1 MPCTIRAAART
12 TRRKMSMTRPSLA
25 VPMAIPDFRQLWSGF
40 VASNLGTMVQSVG
53 AGWLMVSIARSDDM
67 VALVQSAAT
76 LPIMLFSIVAGA
88 IADSFDRR
96 RVLLIAQMFMM
107 VNAVVLTG
115 LVTGGLITPWLL
127 LTCLFLAGCGTALH
141 APSWQA
147 SVGDIVPR
155 EVIPTAVTLNGMAV
169 NMTRSIGPAVGGV
182 VVAVAGAGAAFA
194 VNAVSFVPMIWALQR
209 WKPAP
214 TAATLPREDFGRAIW
229 AGLRYVSMSP
239 NLLTVILR
247 GFVFGLV
254 AIAILAL
261 LPIVARDRLQGGAVT
276 FGLLLAAFGV
286 GAIAGGFANARMRA
300 RFRNETVVR
309 LAFLG
314 VAVST
319 GLVAISHDT
328 WATCLFLLPAGASWV
343 LALSLFNVV
352 VQLSTPRWVLGR
364 TLSIYQTA
372 SFGGMT
378 AGGWLWGTLA
388 EGHGVPV
395 ALAIAGAIALVGA
408 GIGLRF
414 GLPDQVALN
423 LDPLNQFKE
432 PDLQLALQP
441 RSGPIMI
448 LIEYE
453 IAQADVQAFLDAMS
467 QRRRIRIRDGAQHW
481 VLLRDLENPDLWKE
495 AYHVP
500 TWVEYVRHNQRRT
513 QADAA
518 INARLLALNKGGNRP
533 GVRRMIERDTVPL
546 RDDMAIKTYPD
557 LP

>member
-1 MPCTIRAAART
+1 
-12 TRRKMSMTRPSLA
+12 MSRPSLSA
-25 VPMAIPDFRQLWSGF
+25 PLAIPDFRQLWAGF

-96 RVLLIAQMFMM
+96 RVLLIAQLFMM

-115 LVTGGLITPWLL
+115 LVTAGMITPWLL

-155 EVIPTAVTLNGMAV
+155 EVIPAAVTLNGMAV

-194 VNAVSFVPMIWALQR
+194 VNAFSFVPMIWALLR

-214 TAATLPREDFGRAIW
+214 SAATLPREDFGRAIW

-286 GAIAGGFANARMRA
+286 GAIGGGFANARMRA
-300 RFRNETVVR
+300 RFRAETVVR

-319 GLVAISHDT
+319 SLVAISHDT

-388 EGHGVPV
+388 DGYGVPV
-395 ALAIAGAIALVGA
+395 ALTIAGAIAVVGA
-408 GIGLRF
+408 GMGLRF
-414 GLPDQVALN
+414 GLPDQVTLN

-432 PDLQLALQP
+432 PDLQLELQP

-453 IAQADVQAFLDAMS
+453 IARADVQAFLDAMS
-467 QRRRIRIRDGAQHW
+467 QRRRVRIRDGAQHW

-513 QADAA
+513 QADAE
-518 INARLLALNKGGNRP
+518 INARLLALNKGGKKP

-546 RDDMAIKTYPD
+546 RDDMAIKTYPE

>member
-1 MPCTIRAAART
+1 
-12 TRRKMSMTRPSLA
+12 MTRPSLSAPLA
-25 VPMAIPDFRQLWSGF
+25 VPDFRQLWGGF

-76 LPIMLFSIVAGA
+76 LPVMLFSIVAGA

-96 RVLLIAQMFMM
+96 RVLLIAQLFMM
-107 VNAVVLTG
+107 INAVLLTVV
-115 LVTGGLITPWLL
+115 VTSGQITPWLL
-127 LTCLFLAGCGTALH
+127 LGSLFLAGCGTALH

-147 SVGDIVPR
+147 SVGDVVPR
-155 EVIPTAVTLNGMAV
+155 DVIPAAVTLNGMAV
-169 NMTRSIGPAVGGV
+169 NLTRSVGPAVGGV
-182 VVAVAGAGAAFA
+182 VVAAAGAGAAFA
-194 VNAVSFVPMIWALQR
+194 LNAVSFVPMVWALLR

-214 TAATLPREDFGRAIW
+214 APASLPREDFGRAIW

-239 NLLTVILR
+239 NLLTVIFR

-276 FGLLLAAFGV
+276 FGLLLAAFGI

-300 RFRNETVVR
+300 RFSNETVVR

-314 VAVST
+314 VAISA
-319 GLVAISHDT
+319 GLVAVSRET

-343 LALSLFNVV
+343 LALSLFNTV

-378 AGGWLWGTLA
+378 AGGWLWGTIA
-388 EGHGVPV
+388 EGHGLPV
-395 ALAIAGAIALVGA
+395 ALTIAGVVALAGA
-408 GIGLRF
+408 AMGLRF
-414 GLPDQVALN
+414 ALPDQVALN
-423 LDPLNQFKE
+423 LDPLNHFKE
-432 PDLQLALQP
+432 PDLQLELQP

-500 TWVEYVRHNQRRT
+500 TWVEYVRHNHRRT
-513 QADAA
+513 QADAD
-518 INARLLALNKGGNRP
+518 INARLLALNKSGNKP

-546 RDDMAIKTYPD
+546 RDDMAIKSYPE

>member
-1 MPCTIRAAART
+1 
-12 TRRKMSMTRPSLA
+12 MTRQSLSA
-25 VPMAIPDFRQLWSGF
+25 PLVFADFRQLWAGF

-76 LPIMLFSIVAGA
+76 LPVMLFSIIAGA

-96 RVLLIAQMFMM
+96 RVLLIAQVFMM
-107 VNAVVLTG
+107 ANAVLLTG
-115 LVTGGLITPWLL
+115 LVVGDMITPWLL
-127 LTCLFLAGCGTALH
+127 LAFLFLAGCGTALH

-155 EVIPTAVTLNGMAV
+155 EVIPAAVTLNGMAV
-169 NMTRSIGPAVGGV
+169 NLTRSVGPAVGGV
-182 VVAVAGAGAAFA
+182 VVAAAGAGAAFA
-194 VNAVSFVPMIWALQR
+194 VNAISFVPMVWALLR

-214 TAATLPREDFGRAIW
+214 AAPSLPREDFRRAIW

-247 GFVFGLV
+247 GSVFGLV

-261 LPIVARDRLQGGAVT
+261 LPIVARDMLQGGAVT

-286 GAIAGGFANARMRA
+286 GAIGGGFANARMRA
-300 RFRNETVVR
+300 RFSNEVVVR

-314 VAVST
+314 VASSA
-319 GLVAISHDT
+319 GLVATSHNT

-372 SFGGMT
+372 VFGGMT

-388 EGHGVPV
+388 EGQGVPV
-395 ALAIAGAIALVGA
+395 ALLIAGGIALMGA
-408 GIGLRF
+408 AIGLRF
-414 GLPDQVALN
+414 GLPDQVSLN

-432 PDLQLALQP
+432 PDLHLELQP

-453 IAQADVQAFLDAMS
+453 IAQTDVQAFLDVMS
-467 QRRRIRIRDGAQHW
+467 LRRRIRIRDGAQHW

-513 QADAA
+513 QEDAE
-518 INARLLALNKGGNRP
+518 ISARLLALNKGGKRP

-546 RDDMAIKTYPD
+546 RDDMVVKSYPE

>member
-1 MPCTIRAAART
+1 
-12 TRRKMSMTRPSLA
+12 MTSPSLSA
-25 VPMAIPDFRQLWSGF
+25 PLGIPDFRQLWAGF

-53 AGWLMVSIARSDDM
+53 AGWLMVSIAQSDDM

-76 LPIMLFSIVAGA
+76 LPVMLFSILAGA
-88 IADSFDRR
+88 ISDSFDRR
-96 RVLLIAQMFMM
+96 RVLLIAQLFMM
-107 VNAVVLTG
+107 INAVVLTI
-115 LVTGGLITPWLL
+115 LVTSGQITPWVMLSL
-127 LTCLFLAGCGTALH
+127 LFLAGCGTALH
-141 APSWQA
+141 GPSWQA
-147 SVGDIVPR
+147 SVGDVVPR
-155 EVIPTAVTLNGMAV
+155 GMIPAAVTLIGMAV
-169 NMTRSIGPAVGGV
+169 NMTRSVGPAVGGV
-182 VVAVAGAGAAFA
+182 VVAVAGAGTAFA
-194 VNAVSFVPMIWALQR
+194 VNAVSFVPMVWALLR

-214 TAATLPREDFGRAIW
+214 ATATLPREDFGRAIW

-261 LPIVARDRLQGGAVT
+261 LPIVARDLLQGGAVT

-300 RFRNETVVR
+300 RFSNETVVR

-319 GLVAISHDT
+319 GFVAVSRET

-343 LALSLFNVV
+343 LALSLFNTV

-378 AGGWLWGTLA
+378 AGGWLWGTLVA
-388 EGHGVPV
+388 GHGVPMALTISGSI
-395 ALAIAGAIALVGA
+395 ALAGAA
-408 GIGLRF
+408 IGLRF
-414 GLPDQVALN
+414 TLPDHQALN
-423 LDPLNQFKE
+423 LDPLNQFRE
-432 PDLQLALQP
+432 PDLQLYLQP
-441 RSGPIMI
+441 RSGPIMV

-453 IAQADVQAFLDAMS
+453 IAREDVQAFLDAMS
-467 QRRRIRIRDGAQHW
+467 HRRRIRIRDGAQNW

-500 TWVEYVRHNQRRT
+500 TWIDYVRHNHRRT
-513 QADAA
+513 QADAD
-518 INARLLALNKGGNRP
+518 ITARLLALNKGGKKP

-546 RDDMAIKTYPD
+546 RDDMPIKTYPE